1 MGNFRC
7 IQVSAYH
14 GGDVKDVIIT
24 IESAKL
30 EPDELRKMIDSD
42 DCGSIVSFI
51 GLTRGIENSIKIREL
66 IFDAWEEKL
75 PNILKRLGDE
85 SIKKFGVKKVIIS
98 HRIGRVS
105 PKEPIVCIHVA
116 STHRKEG
123 FIACSWLIDE
133 LKSQAPLWKKE
144 VREDGVI
151 WKKGLG

>member
-1 MGNFRC
+1 MGRK
-7 IQVSAYH
+7 ITKYIKKI
-14 GGDVKDVIIT
+14 GPEVI
-24 IESAKL
+24 E
-30 EPDELRKMIDSD
+30 
-42 DCGSIVSFI
+42 
-51 GLTRGIENSIKIREL
+51 
-66 IFDAWEEKL
+66 
-75 PNILKRLGDE
+75 
-85 SIKKFGVKKVIIS
+85 KFGVKKVIIS